1 MAGSQAQSP
10 DRLSNLQL
18 ELLKLYSYNVS
29 DEEVGDIKKM
39 LAGYFSKKI
48 DEEMNQLW
56 EDKAWDAQTIENW
69 KNEHLRSSRNP

>member
-1 MAGSQAQSP
+1 MAVSQTP

-29 DEEVGDIKKM
+29 DEEVRDIKKM
-39 LAGYFSKKI
+39 LADFFSKKI

-56 EDKAWDAQTIENW
+56 EDKAWDVQSIEGW
-69 KNEHLRSSRNP
+69 KNERLRSH

>member
-1 MAGSQAQSP
+1 MAVSQTP

-29 DEEVGDIKKM
+29 DEEVRDIKKM
-39 LAGYFSKKI
+39 LADFFSKKI

-56 EDKAWDAQTIENW
+56 EDKAWDVQAIEGW
-69 KNEHLRSSRNP
+69 KNEHLRSSHDS

>member
-1 MAGSQAQSP
+1 MAVLQAS

-29 DEEVGDIKKM
+29 DQEVRDIKKM
-39 LAGYFSKKI
+39 LADYFSKKI
-48 DEEMNQLW
+48 DDEMNQLW

-69 KNEHLRSSRNP
+69 KNEHLRSSHDS